1 MELLEKIRLVTRDVF
16 LTDTR
21 FEHTNCISTNR
32 DARVFLQHILARAR
46 HPEFNLHISISQISR
61 LTGSRRRRDFVEWF
75 YLHAP
80 RHREFRRVQWF
91 LNEMIRV
98 NAVEHLREV
107 KHMTSDAE
115 YQQFTI
121 NADSPK
127 MPTVE
132 QMNYWHCRTAEIQEN
147 MRSEGPRIERLESA
161 TETLENIQNAI
172 FELNSDGTFDPSSSL
187 EDSDSDSDIGK
198 SPIEEKCAQYEMFES
213 ELYGAILGKFFKD
226 FYHD

>member
-1 MELLEKIRLVTRDVF
+1 
-16 LTDTR
+16 
-21 FEHTNCISTNR
+21 
-32 DARVFLQHILARAR
+32 
-46 HPEFNLHISISQISR
+46 
-61 LTGSRRRRDFVEWF
+61 
-75 YLHAP
+75 
-80 RHREFRRVQWF
+80 
-91 LNEMIRV
+91 
-98 NAVEHLREV
+98 
-107 KHMTSDAE
+107 MTSDAE

-213 ELYGAILGKFFKD
+213 ELYGAILGSSESMIQDSNKCSTLNESD
-226 FYHD
+226 VDQS